1 MPPTRGIQE
10 ILRPREENRLARFLE
25 PAATMASATVAEPVS
40 GIAALLT
47 GNPENIQRV
56 QQALTYNPRTR
67 EGQEGLKVLSE
78 TFQQLTEALG
88 VDEATKYFEQT
99 IVPNLQQKF
108 GDEAGSAMGAMAM
121 GALAV
126 GRPGRVKT
134 RTQRAEDLG
143 FDMDNPLYHGST
155 HDISEM
161 KPDNLNPESHFGRAY
176 YTTTS
181 PDDASR
187 HYGGEGPD
195 LSGRIQQR
203 AESLAS
209 ELEDQFDDWDSAYE
223 AAKDIARKELKGG
236 TEGVIYPLVG
246 RSEKVFD
253 MSKDGDTFL
262 AYDRRQLDPK
272 DYLDEADGDM
282 DLAEE
287 LAFDDSYNFEPE
299 GDLVE
304 FIDAIKWDSRI
315 DDSGKWKLIEKIEEK
330 ALDYGG
336 IKAKDLDDIMRNTEF
351 WAEDDIGSYL
361 NSEVYRQALE
371 KAGFDSIVHDA
382 DIFPGMDIESGTKH
396 QIFFKPEQ
404 LRSKNARFDP
414 NKIDSADLLSALSKS
429 DSRRKV

>member
-1 MPPTRGIQE
+1 
-10 ILRPREENRLARFLE
+10 
-25 PAATMASATVAEPVS
+25 
-40 GIAALLT
+40 
-47 GNPENIQRV
+47 
-56 QQALTYNPRTR
+56 
-67 EGQEGLKVLSE
+67 
-78 TFQQLTEALG
+78 
-88 VDEATKYFEQT
+88 
-99 IVPNLQQKF
+99 
-108 GDEAGSAMGAMAM
+108 
-121 GALAV
+121 
-126 GRPGRVKT
+126 
-134 RTQRAEDLG
+134 
-143 FDMDNPLYHGST
+143 
-155 HDISEM
+155 
-161 KPDNLNPESHFGRAY
+161 
-176 YTTTS
+176 
-181 PDDASR
+181 
-187 HYGGEGPD
+187 
-195 LSGRIQQR
+195 
-203 AESLAS
+203 
-209 ELEDQFDDWDSAYE
+209 
-223 AAKDIARKELKGG
+223 
-236 TEGVIYPLVG
+236 
-246 RSEKVFD
+246 
-253 MSKDGDTFL
+253 
-262 AYDRRQLDPK
+262 
-272 DYLDEADGDM
+272 M